1 MKKKNKFGDD
11 TLSIHAGQKPDVE
24 FGARAQPIYWTSS
37 FVFDDTDSAASLF
50 NMERAGHVYS
60 RISNPTVS
68 SLEERI
74 ASLESGVGSIV
85 TSSGQS
91 SLHLAISTLMNA
103 GSHIVASSS
112 LYGGSHNLLKYT
124 LPRFGINTTFIDSN
138 KPEDFKKAIKKN
150 TRLIFTETVA
160 NPQLKV
166 ADIPSLAEIANE
178 SNIPLLV
185 DSTLTSSYL
194 INPIKYGASL
204 VMHSL
209 TKFMSGH
216 GTAMGGVII
225 DSGDFDW
232 NLSKKFPTLTE
243 PYEGFHNMVFT
254 EESTNAAFLLRARR
268 EGLRDFGACIS
279 PMNAFLILQ
288 GIETLNIRMEKHIS
302 NTNDILS
309 FLSKNEFVK
318 EVIHPSLDN
327 HPDYNLSKK
336 LYSKGTSSIINFSLK
351 GGFDSGKKFI
361 DSLSLFSHLANI
373 GDAKSLVIHPAST
386 THFRMSKKELKDSG
400 LSEGTIRLSIGLE
413 NSSDLIDDLKF
424 SLKKSHQSK

>member
-1 MKKKNKFGDD
+1 
-11 TLSIHAGQKPDVE
+11 
-24 FGARAQPIYWTSS
+24 
-37 FVFDDTDSAASLF
+37 
-50 NMERAGHVYS
+50 
-60 RISNPTVS
+60 
-68 SLEERI
+68 
-74 ASLESGVGSIV
+74 
-85 TSSGQS
+85 
-91 SLHLAISTLMNA
+91 MNA

-194 INPIKYGASL
+194 IHPIKYGASL

-302 NTNDILS
+302 NTDEILS
-309 FLSKNEFVK
+309 FLLKNEFVK
-318 EVIHPSLDN
+318 EVIHPSLD
-327 HPDYNLSKK
+327 
-336 LYSKGTSSIINFSLK
+336 
-351 GGFDSGKKFI
+351 
-361 DSLSLFSHLANI
+361 LSL
-373 GDAKSLVIHPAST
+373 IH
-386 THFRMSKKELKDSG
+386 
-400 LSEGTIRLSIGLE
+400 I
-413 NSSDLIDDLKF
+413 
-424 SLKKSHQSK
+424 